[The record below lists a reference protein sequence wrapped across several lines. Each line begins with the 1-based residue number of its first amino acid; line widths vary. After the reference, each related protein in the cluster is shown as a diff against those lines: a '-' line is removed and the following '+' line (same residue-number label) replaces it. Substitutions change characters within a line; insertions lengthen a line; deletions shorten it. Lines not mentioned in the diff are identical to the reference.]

1 MPTNHGQ
8 HTERQITAVITACER
23 YGQSSIIALAGVPGT
38 GKSHIAAIA
47 AQRLT
52 GEPTLVR
59 EIQFHPSYTY
69 EEFIEGMRLDSS
81 GGVETLPGVFL
92 EWNDRALDD
101 PDSKYVL
108 LIEELT
114 RGNVSSVLGELMTY
128 VEHRNRP
135 FFTMYSRK
143 AVNIA
148 SNLTIL
154 ATYNPIDRSA
164 IEIDSALLRRL
175 RVIDF
180 PPSIC
185 QLAEMLAGKLPAH
198 IVDKLCSLFDACKT
212 EFRDD
217 YERLMPF
224 GHGVFSEVRDE
235 GELYDLWTQRLSRFV
250 RRPVLGPHPFA
261 DVIEANYPWRN
272 QAYRAPAP
280 TAEAASTTPVS
291 TETLVGGAAE
301 GV

>member
-8 HTERQITAVITACER
+8 HTESQIAAVIAACER
-23 YGQSSIIALAGVPGT
+23 YGKSSIIALAGVPGT

-52 GEPTLVR
+52 DEPTLVR

-69 EEFIEGMRLDSS
+69 EEFVEGMRLDSS

-92 EWNDRALDD
+92 EWNERALDD
-101 PDSKYVL
+101 PDRKYVL

-128 VEHRNRP
+128 VEHRERP

-143 AVNIA
+143 AINVA
-148 SNLTIL
+148 PNLVIL

-175 RVIDF
+175 RIIDF
-180 PPSIC
+180 PPSVG
-185 QLAEMLAGKLPAH
+185 QLAEMLAGKLPEH
-198 IVDKLCSLFDACKT
+198 VIKGLRGLFEACRA

-224 GHGVFSEVRDE
+224 GHGVFSEVRE
-235 GELYDLWTQRLSRFV
+235 EAELHDLWNQRLSRFV
-250 RRPVLGPHPFA
+250 RRPILGPHPFA
-261 DVIEANYPWRN
+261 DAIEANYPWRDR
-272 QAYRAPAP
+272 AYRVALPAGEAAPAP
-280 TAEAASTTPVS
+280 VAEPAA
-291 TETLVGGAAE
+291 GGEQE
-301 GV
+301 GG